1 MLLNIFYLVGLFIFI
16 TNSLLL
22 IKAKEALTSMEW
34 ILLYRNAGKTPDK
47 KRVNYNLVIFWLC
60 SSIISSIWLLIG
72 IFTEDWQLF
81 LFLSIINI
89 SSNYLLAKNK
99 GQAKINLSFIK
110 SIVLNII
117 LASLLY
123 LYYFKSL
130 LH

>member
-22 IKAKEALTSMEW
+22 IKAKQALSSMEW
-34 ILLYRNAGKTPDK
+34 LLLYKNAGKIPDK
-47 KRVNYNLVIFWLC
+47 KRINYNLVVFWLC
-60 SSIISSIWLLIG
+60 SSIISSLWLLGG
-72 IFTEDWQLF
+72 IFTEDWKLF

-99 GQAKINLSFIK
+99 GQAKINLSFVK
-110 SIVLNII
+110 SIILNII

-123 LYYFKSL
+123 SYLSKSF